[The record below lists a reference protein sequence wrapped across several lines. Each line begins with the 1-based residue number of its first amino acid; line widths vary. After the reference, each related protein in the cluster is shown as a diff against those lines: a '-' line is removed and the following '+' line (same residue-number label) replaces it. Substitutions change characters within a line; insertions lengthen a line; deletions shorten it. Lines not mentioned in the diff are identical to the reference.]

1 MAAMSDDARLAR
13 LNALK
18 LGALVR
24 DHLAAMGAPSDGLVP
39 GEFGGGA
46 ALTVD
51 GEAWVLVA
59 PVAHPGGGLGGAVV
73 WALRAGAHRLHV
85 VVDEG
90 EGHLA
95 RRAEHLSMPV
105 TVWRADGRQL
115 VAATPV
121 PLPVPTDPPSTHREF
136 EQVIAAAGAVP
147 FVEHGVLAGEVL
159 GLEVCRVVDD
169 PFTAAVR
176 LEVGVGAHDREA
188 FQMLHGDRPTAAAL
202 AEVVEVVRGHRSDV
216 AAGHPLARLAR
227 ERLLRA
233 VLLADPTL
241 VGLDTLTAV
250 PPPLPRVN
258 LKDPVPCVAEGVGA
272 DGVATVVVC
281 STGIDLDAVP
291 YCIDARLARSIERC
305 VLALPARDAVR
316 LQYDLAGL
324 TVPPVRLVTV
334 DLDAALPAVTRP

>member
-1 MAAMSDDARLAR
+1 MAAMSDDARIAR

-24 DHLAAMGAPSDGLVP
+24 DHLAVTGASTDALVP

-46 ALTVD
+46 ALTAGD
-51 GEAWVLVA
+51 EAWVLVA
-59 PVAHPGGGLGGAVV
+59 PAAQVGVGLGGALV
-73 WALRAGAHRLHV
+73 WSLRAGARRLHV

-95 RRAEHLSMPV
+95 RRAAHLSMPV
-105 TVWRADGRQL
+105 HVWRADGRQL
-115 VAATPV
+115 VAATAS
-121 PLPVPTDPPSTHREF
+121 PLPVSADPPQAHREF

-188 FQMLHGDRPTAAAL
+188 FQMLHGDRPTSAAL

-233 VLLADPTL
+233 VLLADPSL
-241 VGLDTLTAV
+241 VGLASMAAV
-250 PPPLPRVN
+250 PPPLPRTN
-258 LKDPVPCVAEGVGA
+258 LKDPVPCVAEGTDA
-272 DGVATVVVC
+272 DGVATLVVC

-291 YCIDARLARSIERC
+291 YCIDARLSRGVEQC

-316 LQYDLAGL
+316 LQYDLASI

-334 DLDAALPAVTRP
+334 DLDAALPTLGRP